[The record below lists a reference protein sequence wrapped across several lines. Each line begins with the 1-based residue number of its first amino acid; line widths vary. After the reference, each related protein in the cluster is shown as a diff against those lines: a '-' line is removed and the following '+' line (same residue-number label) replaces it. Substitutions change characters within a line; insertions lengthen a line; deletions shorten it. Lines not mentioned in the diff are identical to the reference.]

1 MDARAVGDHEPG
13 DFPNVDTGRRRRA
26 HAPVTCTREAVLLAR
41 RNPLVPYRVAALVP
55 DLATVASLRNALAAE
70 GLREVTLLS
79 QDVLAAALR
88 QDESVL
94 DPPHRP
100 AIAPPKKCRQI
111 VLEDVSEA
119 ALRKALEGAPLPR
132 RERQEHLADLPAP
145 ADIPTLPPAVDESLA
160 VHARTIKLDE
170 SQLSELHR
178 ELFAI
183 ASQAAVALHGLR
195 TGVERPRIE
204 NYLQWILRISSWTI
218 QDVTSH
224 RRELLLLSHGIP
236 NPAKS
241 IAAITKTP
249 LVLQEA
255 SAAANGQSAAPLFGT
270 SLVKEIIARSGSS
283 EFSQALRKLA
293 KKSDIPANRPSDRNR
308 AADRYKT
315 VTNRWV
321 LSVRKSGL
329 VLGIALRPVASTK
342 QAGCLAD
349 FRQNWQLIG
358 SDEWTL
364 NVLLGFTIPFA
375 QMPPM
380 QRHPPSTTGCPN
392 PMLAAEIEDLKQKGA
407 IRKIARSEVRW
418 LSIVFAIPKKDG
430 SARPV
435 VNLKPLNKYLESR
448 HFKMESI
455 SSLRSLLTQGD
466 FMIKIDMKDAF
477 FGIPMAPSSQPYLS
491 ICFADNYYCF
501 TALPFGLSLAPYV
514 YAKVMRTVA
523 AWLRSQGIRLIVYLD
538 DWLFLEQSRT
548 TLERLVPQL
557 LALFEHLGMV
567 VNTEKSELQPTQTIE
582 FLGLRVCAKREFLSI
597 PDNKIQRIK
606 TDCDRLLATDRCS
619 IRRLSETLG
628 RINACSAA
636 CYYSALM
643 SRRLQMALRAALAEA
658 HNNYEASMSLSSECL
673 EDLRWWSKNLA
684 RHAKR
689 PLREPTPSVV
699 ITTDASKLG
708 WGATSGG
715 ASTGGNWSP
724 EEAAEHINVLQ
735 LKAILFGLRVF
746 AERMRDCAVLIQ
758 SDNTVA
764 ISYINRFGGTA
775 NNRLIELARTI
786 WFWARDRNL
795 FLIATH
801 LPGKENAVADAES
814 RSYTLDWH
822 LHKEITARLFDFWG
836 TPEIDLFA
844 TRHSIV
850 PIPTLEPP
858 SASETRGFSPCGMEN
873 LISDWRA
880 AGLNETAAMAML
892 NSWAPSTRGTY
903 NAQLKAFANWCREHS
918 VILSQASV
926 VDLLNYLAD
935 RVSTPGGALG
945 ERSDAEV
952 EDITANEFH
961 KMTTIE
967 KMKTLRCLVAK
978 DPLPEV
984 RDVYRLMDSNNCRL
998 QFAFQQITLKARWLP
1013 GVPYALQKLFDWPEV
1028 RDQAIEQYENNEPTM
1043 HPFSAGAIRKML

>member
-1 MDARAVGDHEPG
+1 MDSGNSMDARAVGDHEPG

-88 QDESVL
+88 QDE
-94 DPPHRP
+94 
-100 AIAPPKKCRQI
+100 QI

-786 WFWARDRNL
+786 W
-795 FLIATH
+795 
-801 LPGKENAVADAES
+801 
-814 RSYTLDWH
+814 
-822 LHKEITARLFDFWG
+822 
-836 TPEIDLFA
+836 
-844 TRHSIV
+844 
-850 PIPTLEPP
+850 EPP

-935 RVSTPGGALG
+935 RFDSGLSYNTLTVARAAISAYIEIAFGAPSESLRSTPRKSEDLPPAF
-945 ERSDAEV
+945 AEV
-952 EDITANEFH
+952 PPGQEELKRASCSAIDSTLVPRRGYFQSACGSPFLCSRIVDESAIFCG
-961 KMTTIE
+961 IE
-967 KMKTLRCLVAK
+967 QLWRHSLKSFVNHGAVPFRIVFKASSTSLISRSGHSSCVSRSSYYTSTLR
-978 DPLPEV
+978 
-984 RDVYRLMDSNNCRL
+984 
-998 QFAFQQITLKARWLP
+998 
-1013 GVPYALQKLFDWPEV
+1013 
-1028 RDQAIEQYENNEPTM
+1028 
-1043 HPFSAGAIRKML
+1043 

>member
-26 HAPVTCTREAVLLAR
+26 HAPVPRRAKKCTRSPTPSR
-41 RNPLVPYRVAALVP
+41 H
-55 DLATVASLRNALAAE
+55 LATTAE
-70 GLREVTLLS
+70 EFPE
-79 QDVLAAALR
+79 A
-88 QDESVL
+88 
-94 DPPHRP
+94 P

-236 NPAKS
+236 NPSKS
-241 IAAITKTP
+241 IAAITKAP

-270 SLVKEIIARSGSS
+270 SLVKEFTARSGSS

-321 LSVRKSGL
+321 LSLRKSGL

-342 QAGCLAD
+342 QAGRLAD
-349 FRQNWQLIG
+349 FCQNWQLIG

-364 NVLLGFTIPFA
+364 NVLSGFTIPFA

-418 LSIVFAIPKKDG
+418 LSSVFAIPKKDG

-435 VNLKPLNKYLESR
+435 VNLKPLNKYLESS

-466 FMIKIDMKDAF
+466 FMIKIDMKGAF

-501 TALPFGLSLAPYV
+501 TALLFGLSLAPYV
-514 YAKVMRTVA
+514 YTKVMRTVA

-567 VNTEKSELQPTQTIE
+567 VNTEKSKLQPTQTIE
-582 FLGLRVCAKREFLSI
+582 FLRLRR
-597 PDNKIQRIK
+597 IQ

-643 SRRLQMALRAALAEA
+643 SRRLQMSLRAALAEA

-673 EDLRWWSKNLA
+673 EDLRCWSKNLA

-699 ITTDASKLG
+699 ITTDVSKLG

-724 EEAAEHINVLQ
+724 EEAAEHINVLE

-801 LPGKENAVADAES
+801 LPGRENAVADAES

-836 TPEIDLFA
+836 TPEIVYDLLA
-844 TRHSIV
+844 TPLAARCL
-850 PIPTLEPP
+850 PT
-858 SASETRGFSPCGMEN
+858 ASPCGMEN

-880 AGLNETAAMAML
+880 AGLNETAAMFDFWGTPEIDLFA
-892 NSWAPSTRGTY
+892 TRHS
-903 NAQLKAFANWCREHS
+903 AQVPAYMSYRPDPYAVAVDAFAHKWHY
-918 VILSQASV
+918 
-926 VDLLNYLAD
+926 DLLATPLA
-935 RVSTPGGALG
+935 A
-945 ERSDAEV
+945 
-952 EDITANEFH
+952 
-961 KMTTIE
+961 
-967 KMKTLRCLVAK
+967 RCLPTASPCGMENLIS
-978 DPLPEV
+978 DWRAAGLNETAAMFDFWGTPEIDLFATRHSAQV
-984 RDVYRLMDSNNCRL
+984 PAYMSYRPD
-998 QFAFQQITLKARWLP
+998 
-1013 GVPYALQKLFDWPEV
+1013 PYAVAVDAFAHKWHYGLHYAFP
-1028 RDQAIEQYENNEPTM
+1028 
-1043 HPFSAGAIRKML
+1043 PFCLTGRVLK

>member
-26 HAPVTCTREAVLLAR
+26 HAPVPRRAKKCTRSPTPSRHLGDLHEGSCASRSQAPSRSVSRSRSCSGSRHRSVSTERSRSRRSSRSHSALSGRSHSRSPSGRVSSRSASPVPAKKAR
-41 RNPLVPYRVAALVP
+41 
-55 DLATVASLRNALAAE
+55 LATTAE
-70 GLREVTLLS
+70 EFPE
-79 QDVLAAALR
+79 A
-88 QDESVL
+88 
-94 DPPHRP
+94 P

-236 NPAKS
+236 NPSKS
-241 IAAITKTP
+241 IAAITKAP

-270 SLVKEIIARSGSS
+270 SLVKEFTARSGSS

-321 LSVRKSGL
+321 LSLRKSGL

-342 QAGCLAD
+342 QAGRLAD
-349 FRQNWQLIG
+349 FCQNWQLIG

-364 NVLLGFTIPFA
+364 NVLSGFTIPFA

-418 LSIVFAIPKKDG
+418 LSSVFAIPKKDG

-435 VNLKPLNKYLESR
+435 VNLKPLNKYLESS

-466 FMIKIDMKDAF
+466 FMIKIDMKGAF

-501 TALPFGLSLAPYV
+501 TALLFGLSLAPYV
-514 YAKVMRTVA
+514 YTKVMRTVA

-567 VNTEKSELQPTQTIE
+567 VNTEKSKLQPTQTIE
-582 FLGLRVCAKREFLSI
+582 FLRLRVC
-597 PDNKIQRIK
+597 
-606 TDCDRLLATDRCS
+606 
-619 IRRLSETLG
+619 
-628 RINACSAA
+628 
-636 CYYSALM
+636 
-643 SRRLQMALRAALAEA
+643 
-658 HNNYEASMSLSSECL
+658 
-673 EDLRWWSKNLA
+673 
-684 RHAKR
+684 
-689 PLREPTPSVV
+689 
-699 ITTDASKLG
+699 
-708 WGATSGG
+708 
-715 ASTGGNWSP
+715 
-724 EEAAEHINVLQ
+724 
-735 LKAILFGLRVF
+735 
-746 AERMRDCAVLIQ
+746 
-758 SDNTVA
+758 
-764 ISYINRFGGTA
+764 
-775 NNRLIELARTI
+775 
-786 WFWARDRNL
+786 
-795 FLIATH
+795 
-801 LPGKENAVADAES
+801 ES
-814 RSYTLDWH
+814 
-822 LHKEITARLFDFWG
+822 
-836 TPEIDLFA
+836 
-844 TRHSIV
+844 HSC
-850 PIPTLEPP
+850 
-858 SASETRGFSPCGMEN
+858 RG
-873 LISDWRA
+873 
-880 AGLNETAAMAML
+880 
-892 NSWAPSTRGTY
+892 
-903 NAQLKAFANWCREHS
+903 
-918 VILSQASV
+918 
-926 VDLLNYLAD
+926 
-935 RVSTPGGALG
+935 G
-945 ERSDAEV
+945 ERSV
-952 EDITANEFH
+952 PP
-961 KMTTIE
+961 
-967 KMKTLRCLVAK
+967 VA
-978 DPLPEV
+978 L
-984 RDVYRLMDSNNCRL
+984 
-998 QFAFQQITLKARWLP
+998 
-1013 GVPYALQKLFDWPEV
+1013 
-1028 RDQAIEQYENNEPTM
+1028 
-1043 HPFSAGAIRKML
+1043 